1 MKRLYLLRHAKSDWG
16 EPGLPDHD
24 RALAPRGRKA
34 APLVASY
41 MASNDMQP
49 SFVLVSSA
57 LRALQTF
64 ESFKEV
70 AAGATVKIE
79 PAVYGAGA
87 DDLIS
92 LIRAVPAEHDSVMLV
107 GHNPTMQD
115 LVLTLATGGPG
126 LDAVHAKFPTAALA
140 VLDANVDGWTEV
152 GPQTATLIDFVT
164 PKTL

>member
-24 RALAPRGRKA
+24 RPLAPRGRQA

-41 MASNDMQP
+41 MVENDLRP

-70 AAGATVKIE
+70 ALEATVKIE
-79 PAVYGAGA
+79 PAVYGADV
-87 DDLIS
+87 DDLMD
-92 LIRAVPAEHDSVMLV
+92 LIRAVPAEHDSAMLI

-115 LVLTLATGGPG
+115 IVLNLASEGAE
-126 LDAVHAKFPTAALA
+126 LEAARAKFPTAALA
-140 VLDANVDGWTEV
+140 VLEANLDGWAEI
-152 GPQTATLIDFVT
+152 GPGTATLTDFVT
-164 PKTL
+164 PKGL

>member
-24 RALAPRGRKA
+24 RPLAPRGRKA

-41 MASNDMQP
+41 MAENALRP

-64 ESFKEV
+64 ESFKV
-70 AAGATVKIE
+70 IALGATVKIE
-79 PAVYGAGA
+79 PAVYGADV
-87 DDLIS
+87 DDLMD
-92 LIRAVPAEHDSVMLV
+92 LVRAVPAEHDSVMLV

-115 LVLTLATGGPG
+115 LVLRLASDG
-126 LDAVHAKFPTAALA
+126 LGLEAARAKFPTAALA
-140 VLDANVDGWTEV
+140 VLDVNVDGWAEV
-152 GPQTATLIDFVT
+152 GPGTATLTDFVT
-164 PKTL
+164 PMAL

>member
-24 RALAPRGRKA
+24 RPLAPRGRKA

-41 MASNDMQP
+41 MAANDLRP
-49 SFVLVSSA
+49 SYVLVSSA

-70 AAGATVKIE
+70 ALGATVKIE
-79 PAVYGAGA
+79 PAVYGADVG
-87 DDLIS
+87 DLTD
-92 LIRAVPAEHDSVMLV
+92 LIRAVPSEHDSVMLV

-115 LVLTLATGGPG
+115 LVLNLASDGS
-126 LDAVHAKFPTAALA
+126 DIEAARAKFPTAALA
-140 VLDANVDGWTEV
+140 VLDANVDGWAEV
-152 GPQTATLIDFVT
+152 GPGTASLTDFVT
-164 PKTL
+164 PKNL